1 MACLLQLFVGLRG
14 GEGAIDEVGFTNVP
28 VLLLFLFFKRK
39 K

>member
-14 GEGAIDEVGFTNVP
+14 WEGAIDEVGFTNVP